1 MCDVLVV
8 GGGLAGWRAAEAAV
22 KAGASVTLVANG
34 SGNSPEIHALNVP
47 AGPDDS
53 VELFIADTLRSGQGA
68 CDSALVEVLCRE
80 SVKLADE
87 FPFDRNADGSYKM
100 IQPLGCS
107 VPRCV
112 SIDHKIGAWAL
123 AKIKRTL
130 TGKVEVVKGRV
141 TGIEAGG
148 SQFTATVSDAQER
161 VPPMQARAV
170 VLATGGWCGK
180 YAFSDN
186 PPELRGD
193 GIALAQSLG
202 AAVRDLDAVQYEP
215 TVALAPDRLRGVP
228 VITTMLHEGA
238 TFRNRLGEEFLPD
251 IHANKD
257 VISRAIFAEIE
268 AGRGIYGG
276 IWYDATGV
284 PREILETRYAD
295 TLRRYAACGIDIARE
310 PMLVA
315 PAPHTSLGGVVI
327 DACCR
332 VLRADGSPIRG
343 LFAAGEV
350 TGGVHG
356 RNRLGGN
363 AGSEVL
369 VFGRIAGESAAQHGN
384 RPQ

>member
-34 SGNSPEIHALNVP
+34 AGNSPEIHALNVP
-47 AGPDDS
+47 VGPGDS
-53 VELFIADTLRSGQGA
+53 VELFIADTLRSGQGT
-68 CDSALVEVLCRE
+68 CDPALVEVLCRE

-87 FPFDRNADGSYKM
+87 FPFDRNADGSYKT

-123 AKIKRTL
+123 VRIKRAL
-130 TGKVEVVKGRV
+130 AGKVEVVEGRV
-141 TGIEAGG
+141 TALEAGG

-161 VPPMQARAV
+161 VPPVGARAV

-180 YAFSDN
+180 YDFSDN

-193 GIALAQSLG
+193 GIALAQALG
-202 AAVRDLDAVQYEP
+202 AAVRDMDAVQYEP
-215 TVALAPDRLRGVP
+215 TVALAPARLRGIP

-251 IHANKD
+251 KHANKD
-257 VISRAIFAEIE
+257 AISRAIRAEIA
-268 AGRGIYGG
+268 AGRGIDGG
-276 IWYDATGV
+276 VWYDATGV

-295 TLRRYAACGIDIARE
+295 TVQRYAVCGVDIARE

-327 DACCR
+327 DARCR
-332 VLRADGSPIRG
+332 VLRAHGSPIPG

-363 AGSEVL
+363 AGTEVF
-369 VFGRIAGESAAQHGN
+369 VFGRIAGKEAAEHAAGI
-384 RPQ
+384 

>member
-1 MCDVLVV
+1 M
-8 GGGLAGWRAAEAAV
+8 
-22 KAGASVTLVANG
+22 
-34 SGNSPEIHALNVP
+34 
-47 AGPDDS
+47 
-53 VELFIADTLRSGQGA
+53 VE
-68 CDSALVEVLCRE
+68 
-80 SVKLADE
+80 
-87 FPFDRNADGSYKM
+87 
-100 IQPLGCS
+100 
-107 VPRCV
+107 
-112 SIDHKIGAWAL
+112 
-123 AKIKRTL
+123 
-130 TGKVEVVKGRV
+130 GRV
-141 TGIEAGG
+141 TALEAGG

-193 GIALAQSLG
+193 GIVLAQSLG

-215 TVALAPDRLRGVP
+215 TVALAPARLRGIP

-238 TFRNRLGEEFLPD
+238 TFRNCLGEEFLPD
-251 IHANKD
+251 RHANKD
-257 VISRAIFAEIE
+257 AISRAIRAEIE
-268 AGRGIYGG
+268 AGRGIPARGAPETCG

-295 TLRRYAACGIDIARE
+295 TVRRYATCGIDITRE

-327 DACCR
+327 DARCR
-332 VLRADGSPIRG
+332 VLRADGTPIPG

-363 AGSEVL
+363 AGTEVF
-369 VFGRIAGESAAQHGN
+369 VFGRIAGKEAAGHATGI
-384 RPQ
+384 